1 MVDWI
6 LKLKAI
12 LHDPPDKQLII
23 WKERKKHVE
32 IAEELL
38 KCIIEESIED
48 ENIKKADALAS
59 ATSRIITAPKEKK
72 IKEIFENEVND
83 FFFKNLSQIIYKD
96 TFFQKQEVVNFDIN
110 HDEVENFFKKIDA
123 LLNKK
128 RFNLQEERAKY
139 AFLLIWRF
147 LPEIFKDWI
156 FTHPADTRAPNHS
169 IYDHLVQTSAIVSAL
184 PKPAFLLFT
193 IGPVQEFIA
202 TARKTQDL
210 WSGSYLL
217 SYLIWKAI
225 EILIEKYG
233 PDCVIYPN
241 LLGQP
246 LCDKWL
252 LKKFKD
258 LDLEEWQQILRQ
270 NTSFEKLSV
279 ANLPNRFLAIIP
291 ENKEIA
297 ENCEK
302 AVKSG
307 FKKIAEEVWEKV
319 KEKIK
324 PERQNGV
331 KKRFDEHIEHSF
343 EVYWVILPWSLT
355 GNIYNIDVVLD
366 EYKELVGKTEIY
378 KTVALIKEHPFY
390 KPVSV
395 GTGYSLLVE
404 LNEKFLGAR
413 KSIRNFEY
421 IEQRGRYKCSLCGVR
436 SELSGYEKP
445 EDNKSVEELV
455 EEFWKPLREKHIGLL
470 RARERLCGVC
480 LAKRFAPKFFFT
492 DEEFS
497 GEDLFSFPST
507 AEMASISTKLRLT
520 KIVAKEIKDR
530 FNELNQKIESKLPSS
545 KSISLLKSHLLY
557 EIDGQWLMEE
567 SYRKEY
573 LEREYGIKNEVDEKD
588 LEKMREFL
596 RKNKIS
602 PEKYYVVLLM
612 DGDNMGKW
620 LKGEKMPLIGDLIH
634 PQVKNLLMT
643 YSEGEERKNLQTL
656 FCKPHPMSPS
666 FHQTFSRRLGEFALN
681 KVKKIVED
689 HYGKLIYC
697 GGDDVLA
704 LLPTDFVLSCA
715 KQIQSAFKETLSPFA
730 SMSAGIVI
738 AHYKCPLK
746 VVLDEVRDAEKKAK
760 NEYGKNSFCVK
771 VLTHSGEWWD
781 TGSKWQLEDVDV
793 LEFIRNLIC
802 KFMSDEIS
810 SRFPYQFLH
819 ITMTL
824 LKNGKYNE
832 KTYEILK
839 RELKR
844 IYERKVEDKVFLSD
858 LLKIFKAYKD
868 NIGEPFEKF
877 ARLLL
882 LAKFIAKGES

>member
-1 MVDWI
+1 MNPWI
-6 LKLKAI
+6 RKLKAI
-12 LHDPPDKQLII
+12 LHHLIDEQLVM
-23 WKERKKHVE
+23 WRMREEHK
-32 IAEELL
+32 IAQELL
-38 KCIIEESIED
+38 NFIFSERFDEREIE
-48 ENIKKADALAS
+48 KADKLA
-59 ATSRIITAPKEKK
+59 AAMSRVIVAP
-72 IKEIFENEVND
+72 
-83 FFFKNLSQIIYKD
+83 
-96 TFFQKQEVVNFDIN
+96 QKQEIKERFEEEIN
-110 HDEVENFFKKIDA
+110 GFFSKNPSQIFYRDAFSLKRESVDLEIDHNQVEDFFKKIEGIS
-123 LLNKK
+123 NKITSNSEK
-128 RFNLQEERAKY
+128 RAKY

-147 LPEIFKDWI
+147 LPEEFKNWI

-169 IYDHLVQTSAIVSAL
+169 IYDHLIQTSAIVSAL
-184 PKPAFLLFT
+184 PKPAFLLFS

-202 TARKTQDL
+202 TGRKTQDL

-225 EILIEKYG
+225 EILIEEYG

-252 LKKFKD
+252 LRKFED
-258 LDLEEWQQILRQ
+258 LDLEEWQRILKQ
-270 NTSFEKLSV
+270 NTDFEKLSV

-291 ENKEIA
+291 EDKEIA
-297 ENCEK
+297 KDCEK

-307 FKKIAEEVWEKV
+307 FKEIAEKVWEKV
-319 KEKIK
+319 KEKI
-324 PERQNGV
+324 RQEGQDEI
-331 KKRFDEHIEHSF
+331 KKRFDEHIKHFF

-355 GNIYNIDVVLD
+355 GNVHHIDAVLD

-378 KTVALIKEHPFY
+378 RTVALMKEHPFY
-390 KPVSV
+390 KSV
-395 GTGYSLLVE
+395 NVGSGYSLLVD
-404 LNEKFLGAR
+404 LSEKFLGAR
-413 KSIRNFEY
+413 KSIRSFEY
-421 IEQRGRYKCSLCGVR
+421 TEQKGRYRCSLCGIR
-436 SELSGYEKP
+436 SELSGYEKS
-445 EDNKSVEELV
+445 EDNKKVEELV
-455 EEFWKPLREKHIGLL
+455 EEFWEPLREKQIGLL
-470 RARERLCGVC
+470 RAKERLCGVC
-480 LAKRFAPKFFFT
+480 LVKRFAPKVFFK
-492 DEEFS
+492 ECLS
-497 GEDLFSFPST
+497 EDPSSFPST
-507 AEMASISTKLRLT
+507 AEMASISTKLKLT
-520 KIVAKEIKDR
+520 ERVAKEIKNR
-530 FNELNQKIESKLPSS
+530 FNELNQKIGS
-545 KSISLLKSHLLY
+545 KSKSVSLLKNHPLY

-573 LEREYGIKNEVDEKD
+573 LKREYGVEVGEKE
-588 LEKMREFL
+588 LEKMRSFL
-596 RKNKIS
+596 KENNIS
-602 PEKYYVVLLM
+602 PQKYYAVLLM

-620 LKGEKMPLIGDLIH
+620 LKGEKMPLIGGLIH
-634 PQVKNLLMT
+634 PQVKNLLIT
-643 YSEGEERKNLQTL
+643 YSEGEEKKNLQTL
-656 FCKPHPMSPS
+656 FCKPHPMSAS
-666 FHQTFSRRLGEFALN
+666 FHQAFSRRLGEFALN

-704 LLPTDFVLSCA
+704 LLPTDFVLPCA
-715 KQIQSAFKETLSPFA
+715 KEIQVAFKETLSPFA

-771 VLTHSGEWWD
+771 VLTHSGGWWD

-793 LEFIRNLIC
+793 LEFMKKLIC

-844 IYERKVEDKVFLSD
+844 IYERKVEDEVFLGD
-858 LLKIFKAYKD
+858 LLKIFKVYKD
-868 NIGEPFEKF
+868 NIGKPFEKF
-877 ARLLL
+877 ARFLL
-882 LAKFIAKGES
+882 LARFIAKGERD

>member
-1 MVDWI
+1 MTDWI

-23 WKERKKHVE
+23 WQKRKKHIEV
-32 IAEELL
+32 AEELL
-38 KCIIEESIED
+38 RCIVEESIED
-48 ENIKKADALAS
+48 ENIKKADVLAS
-59 ATSRIITAPKEKK
+59 ATSRIITAPEEKK
-72 IKEIFENEVND
+72 IKEIFENEVNK
-83 FFFKNLSQIIYKD
+83 FFSENLFHILYKDALSQK
-96 TFFQKQEVVNFDIN
+96 QKSVNFDIN
-110 HDEVENFFKKIDA
+110 HGEVEKFFKKIDA

-128 RFNLQEERAKY
+128 RFNSQEERAKY

-169 IYDHLVQTSAIVSAL
+169 IYDHLVQTSAVVSAL

-193 IGPVQEFIA
+193 IGPVQDFIA

-210 WSGSYLL
+210 WAGSYLL

-225 EILIEKYG
+225 EILIEEYG

-252 LKKFKD
+252 SEKFED
-258 LDLEEWQQILRQ
+258 INLEEWEKIL
-270 NTSFEKLSV
+270 NGNFKFEKISI

-297 ENCEK
+297 KRCKVGIKEAFKEISQNVWNEIK
-302 AVKSG
+302 TYIPPKKQDEVK
-307 FKKIAEEVWEKV
+307 
-319 KEKIK
+319 
-324 PERQNGV
+324 Q
-331 KKRFDEHIEHSF
+331 RFNEHIKHFF
-343 EVYWVILPWSLT
+343 EIYWVILPWSLT
-355 GNIYNIDVVLD
+355 QNIYDIDVILN
-366 EYKELVGKTEIY
+366 ECKELVGETKTYETIN
-378 KTVALIKEHPFY
+378 LIKEHPFY

-395 GTGYSLLVE
+395 GTAYSLLVDLSE
-404 LNEKFLGAR
+404 RFLGAR

-421 IEQRGRYKCSLCGVR
+421 TEQTGRYRCSLCGIR
-436 SELSGYEKP
+436 SELSSEWKA
-445 EDNKSVEELV
+445 EDVD
-455 EEFWKPLREKHIGLL
+455 EFWKKVKLPEGLL
-470 RARERLCGVC
+470 REGERLCGVC
-480 LAKRFAPKFFFT
+480 LVKRLAPRFFFK
-492 DEEFS
+492 EFL
-497 GEDLFSFPST
+497 GEDPSSFPST
-507 AEMASISTKLRLT
+507 AEMASISTKLKLT
-520 KIVAKEIKDR
+520 EIVAKEIKDR

-545 KSISLLKSHLLY
+545 KSVSLLKNHLLY

-573 LEREYGIKNEVDEKD
+573 LEREYGARVDEKD
-588 LEKMREFL
+588 LEEMKTFL
-596 RKNKIS
+596 RENKIS
-602 PEKYYVVLLM
+602 PEKYYAVLLM
-612 DGDNMGKW
+612 DGDDMGKW

-634 PQVKNLLMT
+634 PQVKNLLIT
-643 YSEGEERKNLQTL
+643 YSKNKGKKNLQTL
-656 FCKPHPMSPS
+656 LCKPHPMSPS
-666 FHQTFSRRLGEFALN
+666 FHQAFSRKLSIFALT
-681 KVKKIVED
+681 KVREIVEN

-704 LLPTDFVLSCA
+704 LLPTDFILPCA

-746 VVLDEVRDAEKKAK
+746 VVLDKVRDAEKEAK
-760 NEYGKNSFCVK
+760 NNYGKNSFCVK
-771 VLTHSGEWWD
+771 VLTHSGEWGD

-819 ITMTL
+819 TTMTL
-824 LKNGKYNE
+824 LKNGKHNE

-844 IYERKVEDKVFLSD
+844 VYERKVEDEVFLSE
-858 LLKIFKAYKD
+858 LLRIFKAYKD
-868 NIGEPFEKF
+868 NIAEPFEKF

-882 LAKFIAKGES
+882 LAKFIAKGERD

>member
-1 MVDWI
+1 MTDWI

-12 LHDPPDKQLII
+12 LHDPPDKQVII
-23 WKERKKHVE
+23 WKEKKKHE
-32 IAEELL
+32 KIAEVLL
-38 KCIIEESIED
+38 NILLPNESIK
-48 ENIKKADALAS
+48 ENKIKDADALAS

-72 IKEIFENEVND
+72 IKEIFENEVNK
-83 FFFKNLSQIIYKD
+83 FFSENLFHILYKDALSQK
-96 TFFQKQEVVNFDIN
+96 QKSVNFDIN
-110 HDEVENFFKKIDA
+110 HGEVENFFKKIDA

-128 RFNLQEERAKY
+128 RFNSQEERAKY

-147 LPEIFKDWI
+147 LPEVFKDWI

-184 PKPAFLLFT
+184 PKPAFLLFS

-225 EILIEKYG
+225 EILIEEYG

-241 LLGQP
+241 LLEQP

-252 LKKFKD
+252 LRKFED
-258 LDLEEWQQILRQ
+258 LDLEEWQTILKQ
-270 NTSFEKLSV
+270 NTDFEKLSV

-297 ENCEK
+297 KDCEK

-307 FKKIAEEVWEKV
+307 FKEIAEKVWEKV
-319 KEKIK
+319 KEKIR
-324 PERQNGV
+324 PEEQNEV
-331 KKRFDEHIEHSF
+331 KKRFDEHIKHFF

-355 GNIYNIDVVLD
+355 ENVYNIDAVLD

-404 LNEKFLGAR
+404 LNEKFLRAR

-421 IEQRGRYKCSLCGVR
+421 TEQKGRYRCSLCGVR

-470 RARERLCGVC
+470 RERERLCGVC
-480 LAKRFAPKFFFT
+480 LVKRFAPKFFFR

-497 GEDLFSFPST
+497 GEDPSSFPST
-507 AEMASISTKLRLT
+507 AEMASISTKLKLT
-520 KIVAKEIKDR
+520 ERVAKEIKDR
-530 FNELNQKIESKLPSS
+530 FNELNQKIGS
-545 KSISLLKSHLLY
+545 KSKSVSLLKNHPLY

-567 SYRKEY
+567 SYREKY
-573 LEREYGIKNEVDEKD
+573 LKREYGVEIEGKD
-588 LEKMREFL
+588 LEEMKRFL
-596 RKNKIS
+596 KENNVF
-602 PEKYYVVLLM
+602 PQKYYAVLLM
-612 DGDNMGKW
+612 DGDDMGKW

-634 PQVKNLLMT
+634 PQVKNLLIT

-656 FCKPHPMSPS
+656 FCKHHPMSAS
-666 FHQTFSRRLGEFALN
+666 FHQTFSRRLSEFALN

-704 LLPTDFVLSCA
+704 LLPTDFVLPCA
-715 KQIQSAFKETLSPFA
+715 KEIQVAFKETLSPFA

-771 VLTHSGEWWD
+771 VLTHSGGWWD
-781 TGSKWQLEDVDV
+781 TGSKWQLEDIDV
-793 LEFIRNLIC
+793 LEFIKNLIC
-802 KFMSDEIS
+802 KFISDEIS

-819 ITMTL
+819 TTMTL

-844 IYERKVEDKVFLSD
+844 IYERKVEDEVFLSR
-858 LLKIFKAYKD
+858 LLKLFKLYKD

-882 LAKFIAKGES
+882 LARFIAKGERD